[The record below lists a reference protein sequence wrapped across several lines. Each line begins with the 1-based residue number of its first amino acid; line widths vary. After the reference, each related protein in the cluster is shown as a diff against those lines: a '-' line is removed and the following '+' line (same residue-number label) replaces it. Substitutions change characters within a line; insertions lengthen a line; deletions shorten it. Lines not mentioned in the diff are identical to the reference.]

1 LAGGRQ
7 RFAPRPVVCSAGIS
21 PVCADGMSRND
32 HKKQASDRLA
42 TAQMPDPEGAVPL
55 VYRILYFRSS
65 VLEDWE
71 MLEARDLMDALQTA
85 SSRAPDLTV
94 ELWGDRKKIAVF
106 RPVNRH

>member
-1 LAGGRQ
+1 MMA
-7 RFAPRPVVCSAGIS
+7 
-21 PVCADGMSRND
+21 
-32 HKKQASDRLA
+32 
-42 TAQMPDPEGAVPL
+42 
-55 VYRILYFRSS
+55 YRILYFRSS

-71 MLEARDLMDALQTA
+71 TLEADNLLDALQAA